1 MYGAFFCLLSNNSKT
16 KFMSIR
22 KKLIPKRIKSVF
34 EKKKVGSAPGTLAHI
49 GAKKIEEV
57 TIDVHD
63 YGIDHLLHKR
73 IETIKE
79 CEPFVDTPNP
89 TWVQVR
95 GLHDIEKLKELWD
108 RFEFHPLIQE
118 DILNTHQRPKI
129 EDYGQQIFVVLKM
142 MYFEDNQLQQEQVSF
157 VFNDKFI
164 FSFQESERKIFF
176 PIKER
181 LEVENTRMRKS
192 GPDYMA
198 YALMDIIID
207 YYFEVLETINTRI
220 EDTEDL
226 LWSNSDEDTLSD
238 IHDIR
243 RQLIHFRKNAWPLRD
258 NMNSMLRDESP
269 FITHETKLFLRDVY
283 DHTVQII
290 DNLDNNRELVSGLHD
305 MYMTNISNKMNEV
318 MKVLTIIATIFIPL
332 TFIAGIYGMNFDY
345 MPELHWEWS
354 YPIVWSVM
362 IIATIGMIFYFRKK
376 KWL

>member
-1 MYGAFFCLLSNNSKT
+1 
-16 KFMSIR
+16 MSIR

-34 EKKKVGSAPGTLAHI
+34 ATKKVGSAPGTLAHI
-49 GAKKIEEV
+49 GIKKTEEV
-57 TIDVHD
+57 TIDIYD
-63 YGIDHLLHKR
+63 YGIDHLTNKR
-73 IETIKE
+73 IQTVEE
-79 CEPFVDTPNP
+79 CQPFVDTTNP

-95 GLHDIEKLKELWD
+95 GLHDISKLKQLWD

-118 DILNTHQRPKI
+118 DILNTNQRPKI

-142 MYFEDNQLQQEQVSF
+142 MYFEDDQLQQEQVSF

-164 FSFQESERKIFF
+164 FSFQESERKIFL

-181 LEVENTRMRKS
+181 LEVENTRMRKG

-207 YYFEVLETINTRI
+207 YYFEVLETINNKIEEI
-220 EDTEDL
+220 EDV
-226 LWSNSDEDTLSD
+226 LWSSNDEDTLSD
-238 IHDIR
+238 IHQTR
-243 RQLIHFRKNAWPLRD
+243 RQLIQFRKNAWPLRD

-269 FITHETKLFLRDVY
+269 FIADETKLFLRDVY

-332 TFIAGIYGMNFDY
+332 TFIAGIYGMNFEN
-345 MPELHWEWS
+345 MPELQWKWS
-354 YPIVWSVM
+354 YPIVWGFM

>member
-1 MYGAFFCLLSNNSKT
+1 
-16 KFMSIR
+16 MSIR
-22 KKLIPKRIKSVF
+22 EKLIPKSIKSTF
-34 EKKKVGSAPGTLAHI
+34 TKKKVGSAPGTLAHI
-49 GAKKIEEV
+49 GIKKTEQV
-57 TIDVHD
+57 TIEIHD
-63 YGIDHLLHKR
+63 YGLNHLQTKR
-73 IETIKE
+73 IEKVEE
-79 CEPFVDTPNP
+79 CQPFVATNNP

-95 GLHDIEKLKELWD
+95 GLHDIFKLKELWD

-142 MYFEDNQLQQEQVSF
+142 MYFEEDQLQQEQVSL

-164 FSFQESERKIFF
+164 FTFQESERMIFS

-181 LEVENTRMRKS
+181 LEVEHTRMRKG

-198 YALMDIIID
+198 YAIMDIIID
-207 YYFEVLETINTRI
+207 YYFEVLETINNKIEEI
-220 EDTEDL
+220 EDI
-226 LWSNSDEDTLSD
+226 LWSNNEEDTLPD
-238 IHDIR
+238 IHRTR
-243 RQLIHFRKNAWPLRD
+243 RQLIKFRKSTWPLRD

-269 FITHETKLFLRDVY
+269 FIKDETKLFLRDVY

-290 DNLDNNRELVSGLHD
+290 DSLDNNRELVSGLHD

-332 TFIAGIYGMNFDY
+332 TFIAGIYGMNFSY
-345 MPELHWEWS
+345 MPELQWKWS
-354 YPIVWSVM
+354 YPIIWGVM
-362 IIATIGMIFYFRKK
+362 ILVTIGMVFFFRKK

>member
-1 MYGAFFCLLSNNSKT
+1 
-16 KFMSIR
+16 MSIR
-22 KKLIPKRIKSVF
+22 KKLIPKRIKAVF
-34 EKKKVGSAPGTLAHI
+34 ATKKVGSAPGTLAHI
-49 GAKKIEEV
+49 GAKKTEEV
-57 TIDVHD
+57 TIDIHD
-63 YGIDHLLHKR
+63 YGTDHLTVKR
-73 IETIKE
+73 IQKLIESQ
-79 CEPFVDTPNP
+79 PFVDTPNP

-118 DILNTHQRPKI
+118 DILNTNQRPKI

-142 MYFEDNQLQQEQVSF
+142 MYFEDDQLHQEQVSI

-164 FSFQESERKIFF
+164 FSFQESERKIFS

-181 LEVENTRMRKS
+181 LEIENTRMRKS

-198 YALMDIIID
+198 YAIMDIIID
-207 YYFEVLETINTRI
+207 YYFEVLETINNRI
-220 EDTEDL
+220 EEIEGI
-226 LWSNSDEDTLSD
+226 LWSESNDDTLSD
-238 IHDIR
+238 IHHTR
-243 RQLIHFRKNAWPLRD
+243 RQLIQFRKNAWPLRD
-258 NMNSMLRDESP
+258 NMNAMLRDESP
-269 FITHETKLFLRDVY
+269 FVKDETKLFLRDVY

-290 DNLDNNRELVSGLHD
+290 DNLDNNRELVAGLHD

-332 TFIAGIYGMNFDY
+332 TFVAGIYGMNFDY

-354 YPIVWSVM
+354 YPTVWGFM
-362 IIATIGMIFYFRKK
+362 IIATIGMVFYFRKK